1 MSAPEHGSP
10 DRAPARRDGPRR
22 AGGLGRRTVGEVVA
36 HAMDELE
43 VRREFGVTGWA
54 TGIASL
60 DGRIRQVMAPGRVVC
75 IAGGTKSGKTA
86 LAGQI
91 VVALAAQGVPVLLGS
106 FEDDQPDTMLRYLA
120 NLTSG
125 DVGTIRDGFVLPDGT
140 RLPIPASF
148 DTARQALSALSIQ
161 LIAGQGTVEDIAYEA
176 GDWRAE
182 HQAAGHAA
190 GALVIDQ
197 LSHVIPSSR
206 ERFAASFPGFPPPPH
221 VDDTTRML
229 EWQVEMLRRIAARW
243 NLLVIV
249 LHQLNT
255 RQEEWEIPSER
266 SVRGSQG
273 IAHKVDALLIPWRPS
288 KVQNTGAGLGEPKW
302 LPNVA
307 NRAWITCPIGR
318 QIERFTIEV
327 AWHGAHQRY
336 ADLSQP
342 IGAPWTPPPA
352 LTEHQAKGMSALADL
367 RARWATRSANPQPTA
382 GDGNGTPSLSAIPR
396 RAPMHTTP

>member
-1 MSAPEHGSP
+1 MSAPEQDNP
-10 DRAPARRDGPRR
+10 ARMPARRDGSRR
-22 AGGLGRRTVGEVVA
+22 AGVLGRRMVGEVVA

-60 DGRIRQVMAPGRVVC
+60 DDRVRQVMAPGRVVC

-86 LAGQI
+86 LAGQT

-125 DVGTIRDGFVLPDGT
+125 DVGTIRDGFVQPDGT
-140 RLPIPASF
+140 KLPIPDSF
-148 DTARQALSALSIQ
+148 DTARQTLSALNIQ

-176 GDWRAE
+176 GDWWTE
-182 HQAAGHAA
+182 QQATGHAA

-255 RQEEWEIPSER
+255 RQEEWEIPTER
-266 SVRGSQG
+266 SIRGSQG

-288 KVQNTGAGLGEPKW
+288 KVQNPGAGLGEPKW
-302 LPNVA
+302 VPNVA

-318 QIERFTIEV
+318 QVERFTIEV

-336 ADLSQP
+336 ADLAQP
-342 IGAPWTPPPA
+342 VGAPWTPPPA
-352 LTEHQAKGMSALADL
+352 LTEHQAKGMRALADL
-367 RARWATRSANPQPTA
+367 RTRWATRSAGSTPTVGERTA
-382 GDGNGTPSLSAIPR
+382 SDPGPGVLRGA
-396 RAPMHTTP
+396 

>member
-10 DRAPARRDGPRR
+10 ARAPARLDGSRR

-60 DGRIRQVMAPGRVVC
+60 DDRIRQVMAPGRVVC

-182 HQAAGHAA
+182 QEAAGHAA

-255 RQEEWEIPSER
+255 RQEDWEIPSER

-288 KVQNTGAGLGEPKW
+288 KVPNTGAGLGEPKW

-318 QIERFTIEV
+318 QVERFTIEV
-327 AWHGAHQRY
+327 
-336 ADLSQP
+336 
-342 IGAPWTPPPA
+342 T
-352 LTEHQAKGMSALADL
+352 
-367 RARWATRSANPQPTA
+367 
-382 GDGNGTPSLSAIPR
+382 
-396 RAPMHTTP
+396 